1 MKIGE
6 RGQVTIP
13 KEFRQHFGLNPA
25 TEIEFSVQSNMLVLK
40 KVRKRL
46 NLERWKGKC
55 KGSLE
60 KMGYRNAISLDGGWR
75 ALKDS
80 GLELTEP

>member
-13 KEFRQHFGLNPA
+13 KELREHFGLSPA
-25 TEIEFSVQSNMLVLK
+25 TEIEFAVQSNMLVLK
-40 KVRKRL
+40 KAAKPLKLR
-46 NLERWKGKC
+46 RWKGKC

-60 KMGYRNAISLDGGWR
+60 RLGYRTVDEYI
-75 ALKDS
+75 KDVR
-80 GLELTEP
+80 GR

>member
-13 KEFRQHFGLNPA
+13 KEMRDRFGLSPS
-25 TEIEFSVQSNMLVLK
+25 TEVEFAVQANALVLK
-40 KVRKRL
+40 KVGGTL
-46 NLERWKGKC
+46 NLKRWKGKC

-60 KMGYRNAISLDGGWR
+60 KLGYRTVDEYIRDVRGR
-75 ALKDS
+75 
-80 GLELTEP
+80 

>member
-13 KEFRQHFGLNPA
+13 KKFRDRFGLNA
-25 TEIEFSVQSNMLVLK
+25 MTEIEFSVQSDVLVLK
-40 KVRKRL
+40 KAGKPL
-46 NLERWKGKC
+46 NLRRWKGKC

-60 KMGYRNAISLDGGWR
+60 KLGYHTTDEYI
-75 ALKDS
+75 KDVR
-80 GLELTEP
+80 GR

>member
-13 KEFRQHFGLNPA
+13 KEFRDHFGLSPA
-25 TEIEFSVQSNMLVLK
+25 TEVEFTVQSDKLVLK
-40 KVRKRL
+40 KNAKPL
-46 NLERWKGKC
+46 NLRRWKGKC

-60 KMGYRNAISLDGGWR
+60 KLGYSDVDAYI
-75 ALKDS
+75 KDLR
-80 GLELTEP
+80 GR

>member
-13 KEFRQHFGLNPA
+13 KEFRERFGLSPA
-25 TEIEFSVQSNMLVLK
+25 TEIEFAVQANTLILK
-40 KVRKRL
+40 KVGKPFNMR
-46 NLERWKGKC
+46 RWKGKC

-60 KMGYRNAISLDGGWR
+60 KLGYRTVDEYI
-75 ALKDS
+75 KDVR
-80 GLELTEP
+80 GR

>member
-13 KEFRQHFGLNPA
+13 KDLRSRFGLGPA
-25 TEIEFSVQSNMLVLK
+25 TEVEFSVQSDTLVLK
-40 KVRKRL
+40 KIGKPLRL
-46 NLERWKGKC
+46 KRWKGKC

-60 KMGYRNAISLDGGWR
+60 KLGYRTIEEYIRDARGR
-75 ALKDS
+75 
-80 GLELTEP
+80 